1 MEIAMF
7 RTLIVMSALA
17 LSSPVLAHTKLVSST
32 PAANASVGKTSKI
45 TLVFNEKVMSQFAG
59 ATVTMTGMPGMKDHA
74 PMKMPATSA
83 MGKDGK
89 TMTITFARTLA
100 AGTYKV
106 EWRAA
111 GSDMHKMN
119 GNYSFTV
126 K

>member
-1 MEIAMF
+1 MF
-7 RTLIVMSALA
+7 RTLIVVAAVA
-17 LSSPVLAHTKLVSST
+17 LSSPVLAHSKLVTSNPS
-32 PAANASVGKTSKI
+32 ANATVGKTAKVV
-45 TLVFNEKVMSQFAG
+45 LVFNEKLMPPFSG
-59 ATVTMTGMPGMKDHA
+59 ATVTMTGMPGMANHA

-89 TMTITFARTLA
+89 TMTITLARPLP
-100 AGTYKV
+100 AGNYTV

-119 GNYSFTV
+119 GSYSFTV